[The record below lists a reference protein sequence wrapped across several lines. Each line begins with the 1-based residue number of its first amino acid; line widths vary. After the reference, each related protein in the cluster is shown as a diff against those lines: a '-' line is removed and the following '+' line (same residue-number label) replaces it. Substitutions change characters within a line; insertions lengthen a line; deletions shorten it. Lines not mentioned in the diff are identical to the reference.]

1 MKDDKQMM
9 EDEAQWVTMQLLREQ
24 GGLRG
29 RADTAAAY
37 CTICAFV
44 AMLVSFRALMAL
56 TILFL
61 LLLVEGWDE
70 NANTQSEH
78 IRHTHIEK
86 DALELKHAFQETG
99 LMLVE
104 APGLLRANRVNERVT
119 ATEWPLDHPFYCL
132 TNSLCRSHL
141 TTQSD
146 PWGRKEKEE
155 WGARCLIAAEADGD
169 CWETEQQTFD

>member
-9 EDEAQWVTMQLLREQ
+9 EDEAQWVTMQLLRGQ

-104 APGLLRANRVNERVT
+104 APGLLRANRVNERVS
-119 ATEWPLDHPFYCL
+119 ATEWPLDHPL
-132 TNSLCRSHL
+132 LLPH
-141 TTQSD
+141 
-146 PWGRKEKEE
+146 
-155 WGARCLIAAEADGD
+155 
-169 CWETEQQTFD
+169 

>member
-1 MKDDKQMM
+1 MM
-9 EDEAQWVTMQLLREQ
+9 EDEAQWVTMQLLRGQ

-78 IRHTHIEK
+78 IRHTHRERCIRIETRLSGNG
-86 DALELKHAFQETG
+86 ANVG
-99 LMLVE
+99 
-104 APGLLRANRVNERVT
+104 GSSRAIE
-119 ATEWPLDHPFYCL
+119 
-132 TNSLCRSHL
+132 S
-141 TTQSD
+141 
-146 PWGRKEKEE
+146 
-155 WGARCLIAAEADGD
+155 
-169 CWETEQQTFD
+169 